1 MLTDLKS
8 RGPTPHHTSA
18 SAGGILN
25 HGGTL
30 ILNASKVGDNTAA
43 EEAAAWAPAS
53 LVVNFSQVNSN
64 TAYGHDEAGG
74 EARARAD
81 LHEVIR
87 SPHTEDQSPCPGP
100 ASVAVRLGWRWNCDH
115 RAYR

>member
-30 ILNASKVGDNTAA
+30 ILNASNVDDNTAA
-43 EEAAAWAPAS
+43 EGRRRH
-53 LVVNFSQVNSN
+53 
-64 TAYGHDEAGG
+64 GHQHPSSSTS
-74 EARARAD
+74 AR
-81 LHEVIR
+81 
-87 SPHTEDQSPCPGP
+87 
-100 ASVAVRLGWRWNCDH
+100 
-115 RAYR
+115 